1 MEEKD
6 YKAPVP
12 YFIHEG
18 VLDRMVRNNKR
29 LLIALVVAVIALV
42 VNNCAWLVYEN
53 TQHRPPVEVTMDETG
68 L

>member
-6 YKAPVP
+6 YQASVP

-18 VLDRMVRNNKR
+18 VLNRMERNNKR
-29 LLIALVVAVIALV
+29 LLIALIVAVIALV

-53 TQHRPPVEVTMDETG
+53 SQSRPPIEVTMDET
-68 L
+68 